1 MSVNDTTTYL
11 TSPGRTQRLALI
23 MALGLLAANL
33 FALQTIE
40 ALAPMMVALS
50 CVLAPIA
57 ALTGL
62 LPRRALVPPVIVEAN
77 VVYRPLPERW
87 VRMWM
92 LAAPACWLLAA
103 PLAILAHENGVFIAA
118 GVGLV
123 CAIVALELAARV
135 SLEGVSFSVDEGG
148 IYCAS
153 TMRRPV
159 PWTAVRG
166 VRQVGRGDS
175 AALVIETAR
184 PRDYVQLW
192 LALVAPSRQVRLTL
206 ADMTP
211 DERRLVQE
219 RVLRRLERSRKGQPA
234 FAK

>member
-33 FALQTIE
+33 FAIQTVE

-62 LPRRALVPPVIVEAN
+62 LPRHAMAPRVVIEAN

-103 PLAILAHENGVFIAA
+103 PLAVQAHENGVFVAM
-118 GVGLV
+118 GLALLV
-123 CAIVALELAARV
+123 LIVALELVARV
-135 SLEGVSFSVDEGG
+135 RLEGVSFSVDEGG
-148 IYCAS
+148 VYCAS

-159 PWTAVRG
+159 PWTSIRDVRP
-166 VRQVGRGDS
+166 VGRGES
-175 AALVIETAR
+175 AALVIETGR
-184 PRDYVQLW
+184 PGDYVHPW
-192 LALVAPSRQVRLTL
+192 MALLAPSRGVRLSL
-206 ADMTP
+206 ADLTP
-211 DERRLVQE
+211 DERRLIVE
-219 RVLRRLERSRKGQPA
+219 RVLRRLERSRKDQPA
-234 FAK
+234 LAK

>member
-23 MALGLLAANL
+23 MALGLLASNL
-33 FALQTIE
+33 FAMRSAET
-40 ALAPMMVALS
+40 LAPMIVALS

-62 LPRRALVPPVIVEAN
+62 LPRRALVPPVIIEAN

-103 PLAILAHENGVFIAA
+103 PLAIAVHENGVFVAV
-118 GVGLV
+118 GVALV
-123 CAIVALELAARV
+123 VLIVALELLARV
-135 SLEGVSFSVDEGG
+135 RLEGVSFSVDEGG
-148 IYCAS
+148 VYCAS

-159 PWTAVRG
+159 PWTAIRG
-166 VRQVGRGDS
+166 VRPVGRGDS
-175 AALVIETAR
+175 GALVIETGR
-184 PRDYVQLW
+184 PRDYVQAW
-192 LALVAPSRQVRLTL
+192 LAVLAPSRQVRLSL
-206 ADMTP
+206 ADLTP
-211 DERRLVQE
+211 EERRLIVE